1 MKPQPLIV
9 ACLVILI
16 AACTNLPFEIEG
28 VPLPTPSEA
37 STELPSGAILFQDD
51 FSTPTTGWERMQ
63 AGEGVMDY
71 DGGGYRILVN
81 ALDTN
86 FWSTP
91 GLSFNDVRL
100 EVDVGKLGGP
110 DENRIGLI
118 CRLSEGNYYF
128 FLVTSDGYFGI
139 GLFNLGQAVLLG
151 QNELQFSERILQGM
165 TVNHLRADC
174 QADQLAMYVNGFETV
189 TVQDQTLASGEIG
202 LMAGSFSEA
211 GVDVIFDNFVALQP

>member
-1 MKPQPLIV
+1 MKPHTLLVAWIV
-9 ACLVILI
+9 IQS
-16 AACTNLPFEIEG
+16 AACTNLPLDVDGF
-28 VPLPTPSEA
+28 PLPTPAQAVVEI
-37 STELPSGAILFQDD
+37 PSGAILFQDD
-51 FSTPTTGWERMQ
+51 FSSPTTGWERML

-71 DGGGYRILVN
+71 DGGGFRILVN

-91 GLSFNDVRL
+91 GLSFDDVRL

-110 DENRIGLI
+110 DENRIGMI

-128 FLVTSDGYFGI
+128 FLVTSDGYSGI
-139 GLFNLGQAVLLG
+139 GLFNLGQAILLG
-151 QNELQFSERILQGM
+151 QTELQFNERILQGM

-174 QADQLAMYVNGFETV
+174 QADQLAMYVNGFESLTV
-189 TVQDQTLASGEIG
+189 HDQTLASGEIG
-202 LMAGSFSEA
+202 LMAGTFSEA

>member
-1 MKPQPLIV
+1 MKPKLLIV
-9 ACLVILI
+9 IWIVILTT
-16 AACTNLPFEIEG
+16 ACASLPFEIG
-28 VPLPTPSEA
+28 GLPLPTPAQAIAEI
-37 STELPSGAILFQDD
+37 PSGAILFQDD
-51 FSTPTTGWERMQ
+51 FSSPTTGWDRMQ

-91 GLSFNDVRL
+91 GLSFDNVRL
-100 EVDVGKLGGP
+100 EVDIGKLGGP

-128 FLVTSDGYFGI
+128 FMVTSDGYYGI
-139 GLFNLGQAVLLG
+139 GLFNLGNAVLLG
-151 QNELQFSERILQGM
+151 QTELQFSERILQGM

-174 QADQLAMYVNGFETV
+174 QADQLAMYVNGFEAV
-189 TVQDQTLASGEIG
+189 TVHDQTLASGDIG
-202 LMAGSFSEA
+202 LMAGTFSEP